1 MIMYVDAITL
11 YSNVEDL
18 SEVIINTEL
27 TRVSKS
33 LRIVCCKLTFERQYN
48 EIHGDALLDQN
59 K

>member
-1 MIMYVDAITL
+1 MIMYADATAL

-33 LRIVCCKLTFERQYN
+33 LKIVSCKLTFER
-48 EIHGDALLDQN
+48 
-59 K
+59 